1 MNLKE
6 KIQFLESQGYTQQKI
21 NEETGINQSSV
32 SRILNEAQQSVRYEK
47 GVALDLLVN
56 KFLTSAET
64 I

>member
-21 NEETGINQSSV
+21 DEETGINQSSV
-32 SRILNEAQQSVRYEK
+32 SRILNETQQSVRYEK

>member
-21 NEETGINQSSV
+21 DEETGINQSSV
-32 SRILNEAQQSVRYEK
+32 SRILNETQQSVRYEK

-64 I
+64 M

>member
-21 NEETGINQSSV
+21 DEETGINQSSV
-32 SRILNEAQQSVRYEK
+32 SRILNETQQSVRYEK

-56 KFLTSAET
+56 KFLTSAEA